1 MPKNSGYENNKL
13 PINNTSSNY
22 APVLVS
28 RGRFSEM
35 VGLPVGVVIGF
46 INRGYLPTMTIGKY
60 NLVNLELLRKR
71 ALEKEFT

>member
-1 MPKNSGYENNKL
+1 MPKDGGYEKNSL
-13 PINNTSSNY
+13 PVISTTANY
-22 APVLVS
+22 VPVLVS
-28 RGRFSEM
+28 RERFSEM

-60 NLVNLELLRKR
+60 SLVNLELLRKR